1 MKMSIRTTWKAVF
14 IFCVLVLTLIFIA
27 LVRVA
32 NDIKK
37 GLQQPVKDDLNRLVE
52 QLKKLNLDEKQR
64 KFIESLI
71 KNDEKKP

>member
-1 MKMSIRTTWKAVF
+1 MSIRTTWKAVF

>member
-1 MKMSIRTTWKAVF
+1 MT
-14 IFCVLVLTLIFIA
+14 LVFIA

-64 KFIESLI
+64 EFIESLI

>member
-14 IFCVLVLTLIFIA
+14 IFCVLVLTLVFIA

-64 KFIESLI
+64 EFIESLI

>member
-1 MKMSIRTTWKAVF
+1 MSIRTTWKAVF

-32 NDIKK
+32 NGIKK